1 MSRITVL
8 PSQTALAT
16 LFRTWRSP
24 QGGWLPPGIA
34 DDLAEA
40 VKNIAPI
47 IDVRDHDMAA
57 PIPKSGPDWGTC
69 DGCGEDI
76 APEFLEA
83 ATGVPPDYMPEDF
96 RKRATTVLCEL
107 CRTEGDEQ

>member
-1 MSRITVL
+1 MSRIAVL
-8 PSQTALAT
+8 PNQTALAT

-34 DDLAEA
+34 DDLAQA
-40 VKNIAPI
+40 VKNISPI
-47 IDVRDHDMAA
+47 IEVSGHQLGAA
-57 PIPKSGPDWGTC
+57 FKPEPAWGTC

-83 ATGVPPDYMPEDF
+83 ATQIPPDYLPEDF

-107 CRTEGDEQ
+107 CRTENE